1 MTHPR
6 SSRYAQK
13 KICLK
18 SSNTNL
24 TKNPF
29 VKYLGDFLFVNA
41 NVMDDGVCVV
51 RCSVHLPL
59 PASWLIYLSTAVSA
73 NYQLLLCVI
82 YSSFLRLIVNNV
94 AYFSLNFAVYYTN
107 IGTLMFE
114 WSNHGQYEASD
125 VSVFFF
131 LKKTLYVM
139 RNYLIFSYRAK
150 L

>member
-18 SSNTNL
+18 LSNTNL

-29 VKYLGDFLFVNA
+29 AKYLGDFLFVNA
-41 NVMDDGVCVV
+41 NVTEDDGVCVV

-59 PASWLIYLSTAVSA
+59 LASWLISLSTAVSA
-73 NYQLLLCVI
+73 NYQLLLCVN

-94 AYFSLNFAVYYTN
+94 AYFSLNFAVHTN
-107 IGTLMFE
+107 IGILMFE

-125 VSVFFF
+125 VSVFFLF
-131 LKKTLYVM
+131 KKNVICNAQL
-139 RNYLIFSYRAK
+139 LDF
-150 L
+150 